1 MEMESTGTL
10 NEPGMRKSHDKT
22 SEPTQAEKSRA
33 IARALKEIED
43 TYGMPR
49 TSAPSDA
56 TGAEKARAVAYDE
69 QSEARKQE
77 ALANARRHM
86 ESWLRDPPWFSFY
99 SPYRSV
105 LHGDAPQFVDRKGRE
120 LTFRTPDSARQL
132 LYLAKA
138 AADEYLGG
146 NKLEEQEWQKA
157 LGDWKQIIKDMRR
170 DIAAGRFEFR
180 DPLGGT
186 VSPDFEELDPFEV
199 LSIGYQ
205 LFRANW
211 QPSQAQEAR
220 KDGEVGIGVFHALW
234 CVICLSE
241 IDSAVL
247 SAMYEDAGDGLGSA
261 IRATQALGYA
271 RECVHLAETLV
282 HSGAREL
289 PAREALVV
297 PLRKEFAL
305 AGAKAKLANDP
316 KQVAKREVKEWW
328 IRWRANP
335 TWYQG
340 KSSFARAM
348 LDKYPD
354 LSSQPVIEGWCRAW
368 EKEER
373 AGPKAA
379 G

>member
-1 MEMESTGTL
+1 
-10 NEPGMRKSHDKT
+10 MRKSRDKN
-22 SEPTQAEKSRA
+22 SEPTQAEKEQA

-43 TYGMPR
+43 KYSTPR
-49 TSAPSDA
+49 PRSTFKGV
-56 TGAEKARAVAYDE
+56 GASQPGDE
-69 QSEARKQE
+69 QAEAKRKE
-77 ALANARRHM
+77 ALKSARRHM
-86 ESWLRDPPWFSFY
+86 ESWLRDPPWFTFY

-105 LHGDAPQFVDRKGRE
+105 LQGDAPKFVDRKGKA
-120 LTFRTPDSARQL
+120 LTFRSPSSGRQL

-146 NKLEEQEWQKA
+146 NKLTEQEWQKA
-157 LGDWKQIIKDMRR
+157 LGEWKIVVKDMRR
-170 DIAAGRFEFR
+170 DIAAGKFEYR
-180 DPLGGT
+180 DPLGGS
-186 VSPDFEELDPFEV
+186 VSPELDELDPFEV

-211 QPSQAQEAR
+211 QPSQEEEAR
-220 KDGEVGIGVFHALW
+220 KIDEDGIGFFHALW

-247 SAMYEDAGDGLGSA
+247 SVMYEDAGDGIDSA

-271 RECVHLAETLV
+271 RECAHLALTLMHPGSSEV
-282 HSGAREL
+282 

-305 AGAKAKLANDP
+305 AGAKAKLAKDP
-316 KQVAKREVKEWW
+316 KQEAKRQVKEWW
-328 IRWRANP
+328 VRWRVNP
-335 TWYQG
+335 ALYRG

-354 LSSQPVIEGWCRAW
+354 LSSQPVIEGWCRSW
-368 EKEER
+368 EKEES
-373 AGPKAA
+373 
-379 G
+379 